1 MPAEDREPVGRRRA
15 TKNGA
20 RERGGAGKIH
30 KSVMGAR
37 ALLGKCLSIRAE
49 SRGNRCFFVILTS
62 VLLNGRGKYN
72 SQNKNSRTN
81 VNIRK
86 YNTQLSTTSDKC
98 TLFDTIVNLVDVQMY
113 IDSVQM

>member
-1 MPAEDREPVGRRRA
+1 MPAEARVPVGRRRV

-20 RERGGAGKIH
+20 RERGGAGNMH
-30 KSVMGAR
+30 VAVMGQR
-37 ALLGKCLSIRAE
+37 ALLGKCLNMRAE
-49 SRGNRCFFVILTS
+49 RSQNRCFFVNLTS